1 MEKFKI
7 KPTTNTV
14 VINTPVKSMSKNI
27 FATPGVIKILNFRIE
42 QEEFSSRIY
51 HSMSMWLNNK
61 GYLGFAKQFQ
71 SDSDDEMKHAMF
83 AKEYLL
89 DMGIQP
95 TIPALQQPPQDF
107 KDVADII
114 NQSYD
119 HEILVTKQ
127 CNDLA
132 NEALKTGDN
141 LMYQLS
147 LKYMTEQQEELGKVQ
162 TWLDKLEA
170 FGTDKIAIKLF
181 DNEFLD

>member
-1 MEKFKI
+1 MDKFKVN
-7 KPTTNTV
+7 PTP
-14 VINTPVKSMSKNI
+14 IMSKLSKNI
-27 FATPGVIKILNFRIE
+27 FATPGVQKILNYRIE
-42 QEEFSSRIY
+42 QEEYSSRIY

-71 SDSDDEMKHAMF
+71 ADADDEMKHAMF

-95 TIPALQQPPQDF
+95 LIPGLPKPPQDF
-107 KDVADII
+107 KDVQDII
-114 NQSYD
+114 EQSFS
-119 HEILVTKQ
+119 HEVEVTRQ
-127 CNDLA
+127 CNELA

-141 LMYQLS
+141 LMYQLA
-147 LKYMTEQQEELGKVQ
+147 LKYMQEQQEELGKVQ

-181 DNEFLD
+181 DNEFLA